1 MEYGIC
7 TQSAI
12 AMRKEN
18 SHASEMVS
26 QLLYNELYVK
36 LDKKSEWILI
46 RTELDQYEG
55 WIPAKQHHP
64 INENE
69 FLQLKDSKLLIVNQP
84 VANYKGR
91 IVSFGT
97 PLFEPAECAAEM
109 PQAFQPQAMIDN
121 ARKLLGAP
129 YLWGGR
135 TVMGIDCS
143 GFVQLCAR
151 SAGLLLPRD
160 ASQQI
165 QCGEV
170 VYFLQE
176 TQPGDLAFFGNENGT
191 ITHVGIII
199 GNEQIIHASGEV
211 RIDYLD
217 QTGIFNKETGIH
229 THQLVGVK
237 RMI

>member
-12 AMRKEN
+12 AIRKEN
-18 SHASEMVS
+18 GHTSEMVS
-26 QLLYNELYVK
+26 QLLYNELYTK
-36 LDKKSEWILI
+36 LDEKPEWVLI

-55 WIPAKQHHP
+55 WIPSKQHHA
-64 INENE
+64 INGNE
-69 FLQLKDSKLLIVNQP
+69 FLQLKDSKLFIVNQP
-84 VANYKGR
+84 VTHYKDK

-109 PQAFQPQAMIDN
+109 PQAFQPQTMIDN

-165 QCGEV
+165 NCGEL

-176 TQPGDLAFFGNENGT
+176 TQPGDLAFFGNENGA

-217 QTGIFNKETGIH
+217 QTGIFNQERNMH

-237 RMI
+237 RLL

>member
-12 AMRKEN
+12 AIRKEN
-18 SHASEMVS
+18 SHASEIVS
-26 QLLYNELYVK
+26 QLLYNELYTK
-36 LDKKSEWILI
+36 LDEKPEWVLI
-46 RTELDQYEG
+46 RTEHDQYEG
-55 WIPAKQHHP
+55 WIPAKQHCS
-64 INENE
+64 ISESE
-69 FLQLKDSKLLIVNQP
+69 FASLKEKKLFIVNQA
-84 VANYKGR
+84 VANQKGK

-97 PLFEPAECAAEM
+97 PLYESAEFAAEM
-109 PQAFQPQAMIDN
+109 PQTFQPQTMIDN
-121 ARKLLGAP
+121 TKKLLGAP

-165 QCGEV
+165 KCGKL

-176 TQPGDLAFFGNENGT
+176 TRPGDLAFFGNENGA

-211 RIDYLD
+211 RIDYID
-217 QTGIFNKETGIH
+217 QTGIFNKEQNVH
-229 THQLVGVK
+229 THQLVGIK
-237 RMI
+237 RMV

>member
-12 AMRKEN
+12 AIRKEN
-18 SHASEMVS
+18 GHTSEMVS

-69 FLQLKDSKLLIVNQP
+69 FLQLKDSKLLIINQP

>member
-129 YLWGGR
+129 YLWGGH

>member
-69 FLQLKDSKLLIVNQP
+69 FLQLKDSKLLIINQP

>member
-18 SHASEMVS
+18 SHASEMAS

-69 FLQLKDSKLLIVNQP
+69 FLQLKDSKLLIINQP